1 VLDQIG
7 PVPYAEFQASLDPV
21 FPRGRRYY
29 WKSTVMRELSDGAI
43 AQLIELFASVPSPFT
58 LVLLQQVGNAAN
70 RVPVEATA
78 FPHRDARWDGLVLT
92 SWDDHEQDEV
102 QVQWTRGA
110 WAVLRPFST
119 GGVYVNGVADGG
131 AEEIQGAYGA
141 NYARL
146 ASLKAKY
153 DPTNLFR
160 LNANIDPQIASQT
173 V

>member
-1 VLDQIG
+1 MCALAL
-7 PVPYAEFQASLDPV
+7 PPLCL
-21 FPRGRRYY
+21 RRY
-29 WKSTVMRELSDGAI
+29 
-43 AQLIELFASVPSPFT
+43 
-58 LVLLQQVGNAAN
+58 AAN

-102 QVQWTRGA
+102 QVQCTRRA
-110 WAVLRPFST
+110 WAALRPFST

-153 DPTNLFR
+153 DPANLFR

>member
-1 VLDQIG
+1 
-7 PVPYAEFQASLDPV
+7 
-21 FPRGRRYY
+21 
-29 WKSTVMRELSDGAI
+29 M
-43 AQLIELFASVPSPFT
+43 
-58 LVLLQQVGNAAN
+58 
-70 RVPVEATA
+70 
-78 FPHRDARWDGLVLT
+78 
-92 SWDDHEQDEV
+92 
-102 QVQWTRGA
+102 QWTRGA
-110 WAVLRPFST
+110 WAALRPFST

-153 DPTNLFR
+153 DPANLFR